1 MERSFDLKDA
11 LRGGITPEQ
20 MMDDFAKQLAT
31 AQREVAMEQAAAN
44 STDLDEAR
52 ADMVDAIIDYLIAM
66 RLVDEDVV
74 DTDEIADDL
83 VAVLKEAEQ
92 ELAAT
97 KPLLDMLRRMKAE
110 SENTERTPDDVI
122 GEFLK
127 SLRQALFFM

>member
-1 MERSFDLKDA
+1 MERNFDLKDA

-66 RLVDEDVV
+66 GLVDEDVV

-127 SLRQALFFM
+127 SLR

>member
-11 LRGGITPEQ
+11 LRGGVTPEQ
-20 MMDDFAKQLAT
+20 MEDFAKQLAA
-31 AQREVAMEQAAAN
+31 AQREVAIEQAAAN

-66 RLVDEDVV
+66 GLVDEDAV
-74 DTDEIADDL
+74 DTDEMADDL
-83 VAVLKEAEQ
+83 VAALKEAEQ

-110 SENTERTPDDVI
+110 SEDTERTSDDVI

-127 SLRQALFFM
+127 SLR

>member
-31 AQREVAMEQAAAN
+31 AQREVAMEQATAT

-66 RLVDEDVV
+66 GLIDEDAV
-74 DTDEIADDL
+74 DTDEMADDL
-83 VAVLKEAEQ
+83 VAALKEAEQ

-97 KPLLDMLRRMKAE
+97 KPLLDMLRRMKTE
-110 SENTERTPDDVI
+110 SEKEERTPDDVI

-127 SLRQALFFM
+127 SLR

>member
-127 SLRQALFFM
+127 SLR

>member
-1 MERSFDLKDA
+1 MERNFDLKDA

-31 AQREVAMEQAAAN
+31 AQREVAMEQAAAQN
-44 STDLDEAR
+44 TDLDEAR

-66 RLVDEDVV
+66 GLVDEDVV
-74 DTDEIADDL
+74 DTDEMADDL
-83 VAVLKEAEQ
+83 VAALKEAEQ

-110 SENTERTPDDVI
+110 NENTERTPDDVI

-127 SLRQALFFM
+127 SLR

>member
-11 LRGGITPEQ
+11 LRGGVTPEQ
-20 MMDDFAKQLAT
+20 MMEDFAKQLAA
-31 AQREVAMEQAAAN
+31 AQREVAIEQAAAN

-66 RLVDEDVV
+66 GLVDENVV
-74 DTDEIADDL
+74 GTDEMADDL
-83 VAVLKEAEQ
+83 VAILKEAEQ

-110 SENTERTPDDVI
+110 NENTERTPDDVI

-127 SLRQALFFM
+127 SLR

>member
-52 ADMVDAIIDYLIAM
+52 ADMVDAIIDYLIAVG
-66 RLVDEDVV
+66 LVDEDVV
-74 DTDEIADDL
+74 DTDEMADDL
-83 VAVLKEAEQ
+83 VAAIKEAEQ

-110 SENTERTPDDVI
+110 SENPERTPDDVI

-127 SLRQALFFM
+127 SLR

>member
-11 LRGGITPEQ
+11 LRGGVTPEQ
-20 MMDDFAKQLAT
+20 MMDDFAKQLAA
-31 AQREVAMEQAAAN
+31 AQREVAIEQAAAN

-66 RLVDEDVV
+66 GLVDEDAV
-74 DTDEIADDL
+74 DTDEMADDL
-83 VAVLKEAEQ
+83 VAALKEAEQ

-110 SENTERTPDDVI
+110 SEDTERTSDDVI

-127 SLRQALFFM
+127 SLR

>member
-1 MERSFDLKDA
+1 MERNFDLKDA

-66 RLVDEDVV
+66 GLVDEDVV

-97 KPLLDMLRRMKAE
+97 KPLLDMLHRMKAE

-127 SLRQALFFM
+127 SLR

>member
-11 LRGGITPEQ
+11 LRGGVTPEQ
-20 MMDDFAKQLAT
+20 MMEDFAKQLAT
-31 AQREVAMEQAAAN
+31 AQRKVAMEQAAAN

-66 RLVDEDVV
+66 GLVDEDVV

-127 SLRQALFFM
+127 SLR

>member
-11 LRGGITPEQ
+11 LRCGITPEQ

-66 RLVDEDVV
+66 GLVDEDAV
-74 DTDEIADDL
+74 DTDEMADDL
-83 VAVLKEAEQ
+83 VAALKEAEQ

-97 KPLLDMLRRMKAE
+97 KPLLDMLRRMRILNGLQMMLLG
-110 SENTERTPDDVI
+110 S
-122 GEFLK
+122 F
-127 SLRQALFFM
+127 

>member
-66 RLVDEDVV
+66 GLVDEDVV
-74 DTDEIADDL
+74 DTDEMADDL
-83 VAVLKEAEQ
+83 VAALKEAEQ

-127 SLRQALFFM
+127 SLR

>member
-11 LRGGITPEQ
+11 LRGGVTPEQ
-20 MMDDFAKQLAT
+20 MMDDFAKQLAA
-31 AQREVAMEQAAAN
+31 AQREVAIEQAAAN

-66 RLVDEDVV
+66 GSVDEDAV
-74 DTDEIADDL
+74 DTDEMADDL
-83 VAVLKEAEQ
+83 VAALKEAEQ

-127 SLRQALFFM
+127 SLR

>member
-1 MERSFDLKDA
+1 MERNFDLKDA

-66 RLVDEDVV
+66 GLVDEDVV

>member
-66 RLVDEDVV
+66 GLVDEDVV
-74 DTDEIADDL
+74 DTDEMADDL
-83 VAVLKEAEQ
+83 VAALKEAEQ

-97 KPLLDMLRRMKAE
+97 KPLLDMLRKMKAE
-110 SENTERTPDDVI
+110 SEKEDRTPDDVI

-127 SLRQALFFM
+127 SLR

>member
-11 LRGGITPEQ
+11 LRGGVTPEQ
-20 MMDDFAKQLAT
+20 MMEDFAKQLAT

-66 RLVDEDVV
+66 GLVDEDVV

-92 ELAAT
+92 KLAAT

-110 SENTERTPDDVI
+110 NEKEERTPDDII

-127 SLRQALFFM
+127 SLR

>member
-11 LRGGITPEQ
+11 LRGGVTPEQ
-20 MMDDFAKQLAT
+20 MMEDFAKQLAT
-31 AQREVAMEQAAAN
+31 AQREVAMEQAAAT

-66 RLVDEDVV
+66 GLVDEDAV

-127 SLRQALFFM
+127 SLR